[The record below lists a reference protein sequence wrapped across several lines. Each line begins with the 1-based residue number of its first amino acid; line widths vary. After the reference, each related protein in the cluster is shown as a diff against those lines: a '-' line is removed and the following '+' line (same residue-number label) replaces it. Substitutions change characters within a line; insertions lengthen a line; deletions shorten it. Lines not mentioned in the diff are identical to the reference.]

1 MTNTSQITLGVRT
14 AENKI
19 GEIKVGARQMKN
31 IIARIVAVF
40 VASALGVIGAG
51 AIAGVSIVKSMAI
64 AGLAGVA
71 TVVEGLARA
80 FLDDGHLDTED
91 VNSVFNSSPTKKPK

>member
-1 MTNTSQITLGVRT
+1 MSTKQI
-14 AENKI
+14 
-19 GEIKVGARQMKN
+19 KN

-40 VASALGVIGAG
+40 IASALSVIGAG
-51 AIAGVSIVKSMAI
+51 AIAGVSIMQSMAI

-80 FLDDGHLDTED
+80 FLNDGELDETE
-91 VNSVFNSSPTKKPK
+91 VNAVFNAPPTRKSK